1 MAGMT
6 SLASNPSATAGL
18 RKGGGNPAW
27 KKGVSGNPRGRPP
40 ATVDIAA
47 LARVYG
53 PRCIEVAAALLDD
66 PDSRVRLAAL
76 VALLD
81 RGFGRP
87 AQVIATPD
95 GNSPGA
101 MHLIAAT
108 MVSQQLTAALEHR
121 ERYAIN
127 GHAEPGNG
135 KAVIDLSA
143 PPPTE

>member
-27 KKGVSGNPRGRPP
+27 RKGISGNPRGRPP
-40 ATVDIAA
+40 ASVDIAA
-47 LARVYG
+47 LARQYG
-53 PRCIEVAAALLDD
+53 PRCIEVAAELLDD

-87 AQVIATPD
+87 AQVVTSPD
-95 GNSPGA
+95 GASA
-101 MHLIAAT
+101 IHLH
-108 MVSQQLTAALEHR
+108 LTAATS
-121 ERYAIN
+121 I
-127 GHAEPGNG
+127 
-135 KAVIDLSA
+135 SA
-143 PPPTE
+143 TIFEAQAGPATQQHEQRSPLLLDVTIPTE

>member
-18 RKGGGNPAW
+18 RRGGGNPAW

-95 GNSPGA
+95 GNSALALHLLAA
-101 MHLIAAT
+101 MAI
-108 MVSQQLTAALEHR
+108 SPQLEAQR
-121 ERYAIN
+121 EQYAIN
-127 GHAEPGNG
+127 GHA
-135 KAVIDLSA
+135 VVDTS
-143 PPPTE
+143 PPTE